1 MMGLS
6 VFSMVL
12 SGAPFAFTTGQ
23 DTMACRIDRLLLE
36 KDLVVLR
43 ISGRITGDDMDVLRA
58 AIDQER
64 GAVAI
69 DLEEV
74 GLVDRGAVTLLA
86 LSEARGIALRN
97 CPPYIREWVDRE
109 RAQTPGTLRSQGHEQ
124 DRALRKQK
132 PD

>member
-1 MMGLS
+1 M
-6 VFSMVL
+6 
-12 SGAPFAFTTGQ
+12 P
-23 DTMACRIDRLLLE
+23 CRIDRLLTE
-36 KDLVVLR
+36 KDLVILR
-43 ISGRITGDDMDVLRA
+43 ISGRITGDDMDILRA

-69 DLEEV
+69 DLQEV
-74 GLVDRGAVTLLA
+74 GVVDRGTVTLLA
-86 LSEARGIALRN
+86 LSEAKGIALRN

-109 RAQTPGTLRSQGHEQ
+109 RAQTPGTLQSQGHEQ

>member
-1 MMGLS
+1 
-6 VFSMVL
+6 
-12 SGAPFAFTTGQ
+12 
-23 DTMACRIDRLLLE
+23 MACRIDRLLIE

-86 LSEARGIALRN
+86 LSEAKGIALRN

-109 RAQTPGTLRSQGHEQ
+109 RAQAPDSSESGT
-124 DRALRKQK
+124 
-132 PD
+132 

>member
-1 MMGLS
+1 M
-6 VFSMVL
+6 
-12 SGAPFAFTTGQ
+12 P
-23 DTMACRIDRLLLE
+23 CRIDRLLTE
-36 KDLVVLR
+36 KDLVILR
-43 ISGRITGDDMDVLRA
+43 ISGRITGDDMDILRA

-69 DLEEV
+69 DLQEV
-74 GLVDRGAVTLLA
+74 GVVDRGTVTLLA
-86 LSEARGIALRN
+86 LSEAKGIALRN

>member
-1 MMGLS
+1 
-6 VFSMVL
+6 
-12 SGAPFAFTTGQ
+12 
-23 DTMACRIDRLLLE
+23 MACRIDRLLIE

-64 GAVAI
+64 GADAI

-86 LSEARGIALRN
+86 VSETKGIALRN

-109 RAQTPGTLRSQGHEQ
+109 RAQTPDSSEPGT
-124 DRALRKQK
+124 
-132 PD
+132 

>member
-1 MMGLS
+1 
-6 VFSMVL
+6 
-12 SGAPFAFTTGQ
+12 
-23 DTMACRIDRLLLE
+23 MACRIDRLLID

-58 AIDQER
+58 AIDQEP

-86 LSEARGIALRN
+86 LSEAKGIALRN

-109 RAQTPGTLRSQGHEQ
+109 RAQTPGTLQSQGHEQ
-124 DRALRKQK
+124 DRALRKHK

>member
-1 MMGLS
+1 
-6 VFSMVL
+6 
-12 SGAPFAFTTGQ
+12 
-23 DTMACRIDRLLLE
+23 MACRIDRLLIE

-58 AIDQER
+58 AIDQEPS
-64 GAVAI
+64 AVAI

-86 LSEARGIALRN
+86 LSEAKGIALRH
-97 CPPYIREWVDRE
+97 CPPYIREWIDRE
-109 RAQTPGTLRSQGHEQ
+109 RTQTPGSLRSQGHEQ